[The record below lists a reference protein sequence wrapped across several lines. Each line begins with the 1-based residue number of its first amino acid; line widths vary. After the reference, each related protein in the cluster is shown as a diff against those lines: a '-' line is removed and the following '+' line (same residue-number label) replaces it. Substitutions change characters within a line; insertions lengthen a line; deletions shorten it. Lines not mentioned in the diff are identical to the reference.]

1 MTAEER
7 TPDGV
12 GYRVTKVL
20 CHRVG
25 RQLTIDEHAKCPYC
39 DGDPKHIK
47 TAKHGAFCDFKPSDD
62 PVSFGFPK
70 DKGHYKSER

>member
-1 MTAEER
+1 MTEER

-12 GYRVTKVL
+12 GYRVTKVM

-25 RQLTIDEHAKCPYC
+25 RQLSIAEHEKCPYC

-47 TAKHGAFCDFKPSDD
+47 TAKHEYFCDFKPGED
-62 PVSFGFPK
+62 PVNFGFPK
-70 DKGHYKSER
+70 DKGHYKSED

>member
-47 TAKHGAFCDFKPSDD
+47 TAKHEAFCDFKPGED

-70 DKGHYKSER
+70 DKGHYKA

>member
-1 MTAEER
+1 MAEER

-12 GYRVTKVL
+12 GYRVTKVM

-25 RQLTIDEHAKCPYC
+25 RQLSIDEHAKCPYC

-47 TAKHGAFCDFKPSDD
+47 TAKHESFCDFKPGED
-62 PVSFGFPK
+62 PINFGFPP
-70 DKGHYKSER
+70 DKGHYES